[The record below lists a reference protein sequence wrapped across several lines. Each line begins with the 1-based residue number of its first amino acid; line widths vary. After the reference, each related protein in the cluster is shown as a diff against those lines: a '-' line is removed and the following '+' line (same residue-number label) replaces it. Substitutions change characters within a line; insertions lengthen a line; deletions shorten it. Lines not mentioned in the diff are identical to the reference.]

1 MQMRS
6 DLVLASYCVAGVPK
20 MCGKTYI
27 VVSGDYCSLVESKNS
42 ITDAALRSLNPWL
55 DAQCGQ
61 SQSQPLASISL
72 ALTLRLWSIADFQVG
87 QVLCVAAA

>member
-55 DAQCGQ
+55 DAKCG
-61 SQSQPLASISL
+61 QSQPLASISL
-72 ALTLRLWSIADFQVG
+72 ALTLILWSISDFQVG